1 MCIRDRYLPLP
12 ALALLMAFMAAG
24 LDRISICSSKSAI
37 RFRGT
42 MKATTSPFRVM
53 AEVLPLRH
61 SAGNCACPLVMV
73 NVFFMQILHRP
84 FFIFRQ
90 VFLTAQERGQC
101 RIKRTLETPLRGT
114 VRAPKLIS
122 RKQKGAAD

>member
-1 MCIRDRYLPLP
+1 
-12 ALALLMAFMAAG
+12 
-24 LDRISICSSKSAI
+24 
-37 RFRGT
+37 

-53 AEVLPLRH
+53 AEVFPLRH

-101 RIKRTLETPLRGT
+101 RIKRTLDGEFYFRPGQIG
-114 VRAPKLIS
+114 RAFCCRQAAFS
-122 RKQKGAAD
+122 RCFPGNKKARREAEAARWPSLESCEPAPVGGV

>member
-1 MCIRDRYLPLP
+1 
-12 ALALLMAFMAAG
+12 MAFIAAG
-24 LDRISICSSKSAI
+24 LERISICSSKSAI

-101 RIKRTLETPLRGT
+101 GRAFCCRQTAFSRCFPGNKKTRREAEAARWPSLEFCEP
-114 VRAPKLIS
+114 APV
-122 RKQKGAAD
+122 GGV